1 MEFNELMTEDR
12 RLSLL
17 LLLSK
22 APASRCNGYVLHS
35 GLQAMGHA
43 CSAAQVETDAAWL
56 AEQGLVA
63 TERLGDRMLVLTL
76 TPRGDDVAHGRAIQ
90 PGVKRPSPGA

>member
-1 MEFNELMTEDR
+1 MNFPELLAEDR

-22 APASRCNGYVLHS
+22 APASRCNSYVLHT

-43 CSAAQVETDAAWL
+43 CSSAQVETDAAWL

-63 TERLGDRMLVLTL
+63 TERLGSMLVLTL
-76 TPRGDDVAHGRAIQ
+76 TPRGDDVAHGRAEQ
-90 PGVKRPSPGA
+90 PGVKRPVPGV